1 MSGTAQT
8 DEKNTEA
15 FEPSGEVS
23 GFDFDAFIESGA
35 ESENSER
42 LSREE
47 AIAEAL
53 VFAAGEPVRI
63 ESIAIATN
71 LEKKDAYK
79 LMEKLQERYEKRHG
93 GIILRRLD
101 KSFQF
106 STRPELRENLRS
118 FFEKPGSTGL
128 SRAAMETLS
137 VICYNQP
144 VTRAGIEYVRGVNSD
159 GVLVRLIEKGLVEEC
174 GRSDAPGRP
183 ILYGTTVKFLQAMG
197 IEKLSQLPQVTRI
210 VINEEAPSEKFGA
223 DGAGQHDENTNEAEP

>member
-15 FEPSGEVS
+15 EVAVQLDFKQPIEVEPGETV
-23 GFDFDAFIESGA
+23 DVLHMAQ
-35 ESENSER
+35 NSE
-42 LSREE
+42 
-47 AIAEAL
+47 AETS
-53 VFAAGEPVRI
+53 
-63 ESIAIATN
+63 SI
-71 LEKKDAYK
+71 L
-79 LMEKLQERYEKRHG
+79 EKLQERYEKRHG

-223 DGAGQHDENTNEAEP
+223 DGAGQPDENTNEAEP